1 MRINGIEK
9 LTYLNVYTILKSSS
23 RCIPTLAFFKQ
34 FSFLRSWKV
43 SKAPKTRFI
52 LIWWACVRLF
62 KINYLNSKFCACFL
76 YHGVTLAGFLSQFY
90 FIMDETS
97 ISNEY
102 FTFQRKIFC
111 RGKDILTIFSLLA
124 IYTWILVSAFF
135 YEMSTI
141 FLGRMFLFIHFDE
154 HIQFIIF
161 LGSRSKVLTGIWLG
175 RFDYSY
181 NSLARTLVK
190 IILKIKNYLA
200 SFWRFLQIS
209 FIEAKMRLAGVPQ
222 MV

>member
-76 YHGVTLAGFLSQFY
+76 YHGVTLAGFFSQFY

-97 ISNEY
+97 ITNEY

-111 RGKDILTIFSLLA
+111 RGKDILTIFSMLA

-135 YEMSTI
+135 YELSTI
-141 FLGRMFLFIHFDE
+141 FFRSNVFIYSLWRTNLIH
-154 HIQFIIF
+154 HLSRIQ
-161 LGSRSKVLTGIWLG
+161 K
-175 RFDYSY
+175 
-181 NSLARTLVK
+181 
-190 IILKIKNYLA
+190 
-200 SFWRFLQIS
+200 
-209 FIEAKMRLAGVPQ
+209 
-222 MV
+222 